1 MQARCKVIGKNEERW
16 RELCKQASA
25 EQDPKKMLELIKEI
39 NRLLDEK
46 QARLESEANP
56 DSR

>member
-1 MQARCKVIGKNEERW
+1 MIGKNEERW
-16 RELCKQASA
+16 RELCRQASA

-46 QARLESEANP
+46 LTRLESESNP
-56 DSR
+56 DSQ